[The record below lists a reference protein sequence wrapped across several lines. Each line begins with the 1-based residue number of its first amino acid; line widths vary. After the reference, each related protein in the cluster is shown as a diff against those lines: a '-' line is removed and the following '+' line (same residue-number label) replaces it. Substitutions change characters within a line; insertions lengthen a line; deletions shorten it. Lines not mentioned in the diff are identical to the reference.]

1 MTIPPPYDDPPP
13 DLSEGARSLMA
24 HLSEKWTLLIL
35 VQLCHG
41 PLRFNALQRCV
52 GTVTPKALAQTL
64 RRLERSGLISRQIV
78 PGSPPGVEYRGTE
91 LGFALAPAIRALVY
105 WASTNF
111 EEIEKA
117 QARYDAGTDD
127 KVERGNRLK

>member
-1 MTIPPPYDDPPP
+1 MTISPASDDPPP
-13 DLSEGARSLMA
+13 ALPEGARSLMA
-24 HLSEKWTLLIL
+24 HLAEKWTLLIL

-41 PLRFNALQRCV
+41 PLRFNALRRCV
-52 GTVTPKALAQTL
+52 GPVTPKALAQTL

-91 LGFALAPAIRALVY
+91 LGFALAPAIRALVQ

-111 EEIEKA
+111 EEIEEA
-117 QARYDAGTDD
+117 QARYDAGNN
-127 KVERGNRLK
+127 G

>member
-1 MTIPPPYDDPPP
+1 
-13 DLSEGARSLMA
+13 MA
-24 HLSEKWTLLIL
+24 HLAEKWTLLIL

-41 PLRFNALQRCV
+41 PLRFNALRRSV
-52 GTVTPKALAQTL
+52 GPITPKALAQTL

-91 LGFALAPAIRALVY
+91 LGFALAPAIRALVQ

-111 EEIEKA
+111 KEIEHA
-117 QARYDAGTDD
+117 QRQYDARD
-127 KVERGNRLK
+127 EN

>member
-1 MTIPPPYDDPPP
+1 MTISPASDDPPP
-13 DLSEGARSLMA
+13 ALSEGARSLMA
-24 HLSEKWTLLIL
+24 HLAEKWTLLIL

-41 PLRFNALQRCV
+41 PLRFNALRRCV
-52 GTVTPKALAQTL
+52 GPVTPKALTQTL

-91 LGFALAPAIRALVY
+91 LGFALAPAIRALVQ

-111 EEIEKA
+111 EEIEEA
-117 QARYDAGTDD
+117 QARYDAGNN
-127 KVERGNRLK
+127 G

>member
-1 MTIPPPYDDPPP
+1 
-13 DLSEGARSLMA
+13 MA

-35 VQLCHG
+35 VQLCQG
-41 PLRFNALQRCV
+41 PLRFNALRRCV
-52 GTVTPKALAQTL
+52 GDVTPKALAQTL

-78 PGSPPGVEYRGTE
+78 PGSPPGVEYSGTE
-91 LGFALAPAIRALVY
+91 LGFALAPAIRALVQ

-117 QARYDAGTDD
+117 QARYDASAGG
-127 KVERGNRLK
+127 EG